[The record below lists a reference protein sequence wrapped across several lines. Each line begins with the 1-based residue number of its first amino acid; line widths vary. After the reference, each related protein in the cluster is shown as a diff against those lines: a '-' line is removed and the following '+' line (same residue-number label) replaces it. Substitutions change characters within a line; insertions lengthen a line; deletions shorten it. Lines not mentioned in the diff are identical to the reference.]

1 MKTFITGLGSEF
13 QKIVWPKPSEA
24 LGHAFLVIAIALVV
38 GYYIGA
44 FDALFAFIL
53 KVLIS

>member
-13 QKIVWPKPSEA
+13 KKIVWPKAEEA
-24 LGHAFLVIAIALVV
+24 FGHAFLVIGIAAVV

-44 FDALFAFIL
+44 FDALFAYLL
-53 KVLIS
+53 KLIIR